1 MKCYYDSTQ
10 DAVALCRACGRGLSH
25 DHLTEVSR
33 GVACKNRCEE
43 DAEVVNRMIECSA
56 SSSVATNQILRRS
69 APTAYGT
76 AIFYTLSGSLFA
88 YFGIR
93 DEFILISCLG
103 AVFLLFGVWLWIRA
117 WRHSKLVATIPNDEG

>member
-43 DAEVVNRMIECSA
+43 DAEVVNRMMANAA
-56 SSSVATNQILRRS
+56 STSVATNQILRKSQS
-69 APTAYGT
+69 AAYGS
-76 AIFYTLSGSLFA
+76 AIFFAAAGALFTAMSDRPLTLILGIVFIGYSVWTLF
-88 YFGIR
+88 
-93 DEFILISCLG
+93 
-103 AVFLLFGVWLWIRA
+103 RA
-117 WRHSKLVATIPNDEG
+117 RQHSQLVAAIPIEKV